1 MRSLPEPEVQNL
13 IEDMPTRIAYALE
26 VISDNVEFALNTR
39 SELRDEFAMAAIT
52 GILAGKWEQM
62 RGYITGDV
70 PEEAFADFA
79 YRIADE
85 MIKRRSKHVDNE
97 FK

>member
-39 SELRDEFAMAAIT
+39 SELRDEFAKAAIT
-52 GILAGKWEQM
+52 GILAGKWGQM
-62 RGYITGDV
+62 PQYK

-79 YRIADE
+79 YRVADE
-85 MIKRRSKHVDNE
+85 MMKRREQDE
-97 FK
+97 PAQ